1 MIESAPWPIVRLAK
15 GCVGTCGLTEYGGE
29 YEDLQH
35 RSLLGLGEAWHMHQE
50 FIDLM
55 QQPRPQT
62 AAGNRVSFG
71 AVCSCRSN
79 GRSEA
84 FENKVVPGS
93 PRSLVGMA
101 HNVQHN
107 PGA

>member
-50 FIDLM
+50 FIDLRAAAATADSGR
-55 QQPRPQT
+55 QPCQ
-62 AAGNRVSFG
+62 FW
-71 AVCSCRSN
+71 CRLQLPLEWS
-79 GRSEA
+79 
-84 FENKVVPGS
+84 V
-93 PRSLVGMA
+93 
-101 HNVQHN
+101 
-107 PGA
+107 